1 MSIQPKK
8 KVIDDFKRDTE
19 AVNRLNRLA
28 TEGYMLVSIALDKIQ
43 QVNDELLTRGLL
55 LGETKHKSKKILAAL
70 DEFVSEMNRYV
81 PTKAMKEDFMRRF
94 DQCRT
99 MFDDILEN
107 VPD

>member
-8 KVIDDFKRDTE
+8 KVIEDFKRDTE

-28 TEGYMLVSIALDKIQ
+28 TEGYMLVSIGLDKIQ
-43 QVNDELLTRGLL
+43 QVNDELLERGLL
-55 LGETKHKSKKILAAL
+55 LGETKYKTKKILAAL
-70 DEFVSEMNRYV
+70 DEFVSEMNRYI
-81 PTKAMKEDFMRRF
+81 PTEEMKRDFMQRY

>member
-1 MSIQPKK
+1 MSFTPKK
-8 KVIDDFKRDTE
+8 KVIDDFRRDTE

-28 TEGYMLVSIALDKIQ
+28 TEGYMLITIAVDKIQ
-43 QVNDELLTRGLL
+43 QVNDELLERGLL
-55 LGETKHKSKKILAAL
+55 LGETKHKTKLIIEDL
-70 DEFVSEMNRYV
+70 DKFCAEMNRYV

-107 VPD
+107 VPN

>member
-8 KVIDDFKRDTE
+8 KVIEDFKRDTE

-28 TEGYMLVSIALDKIQ
+28 TEGYMLVSIGLDKIQ
-43 QVNDELLTRGLL
+43 QVNDELLERGLL
-55 LGETKHKSKKILAAL
+55 LGETKYKTKKILAAL

-81 PTKAMKEDFMRRF
+81 PTKEMKEDFMRRF

>member
-8 KVIDDFKRDTE
+8 KVIEDFKRDTE

-28 TEGYMLVSIALDKIQ
+28 TEGYMLITIAVDKIQ
-43 QVNDELLTRGLL
+43 QVNDELYKRGLL
-55 LGETKHKSKKILAAL
+55 LGETKHKTKVIMEDL
-70 DEFVSEMNRYV
+70 DGFCAEMNRYI
-81 PTKAMKEDFMRRF
+81 PTEEMKRDFMRRF

>member
-1 MSIQPKK
+1 MSFTPKK

-28 TEGYMLVSIALDKIQ
+28 TEGYMLVSIALDMIQ

-55 LGETKHKSKKILAAL
+55 LGETKYKTKKILAAL

-81 PTKAMKEDFMRRF
+81 PTEEMKRDFMKRF
-94 DQCRT
+94 DECRT